1 MVRTPSFDKSGLKK
15 GTWTQEED
23 RKLIAYVTKYG
34 SWNWRQLPKFAG
46 LQRCGKSCRLRW
58 LNYLRPNVR
67 RGNFTQEE
75 EEIIIRLHNKLGN
88 RWSIIATHL
97 SGRTD
102 NEIKNHWH
110 TSLKKS
116 IQQNTVTKEKAK
128 SPFKPKD
135 IESNPA
141 SYSVSNNVALQ
152 VTPPSTTSQISDS
165 TTGSLSPPSSISSEF
180 SSSISWDDTSS
191 TTKLVIEDD
200 FPFLD
205 DAFWIES
212 DLADISNIHSE
223 IIQGGYY
230 NDAFQSV
237 EPIDILVALSPHPL
251 SNKNIV
257 MESDFGSFVYVD
269 TEATMN
275 HLWTQSFVSDTCQ
288 VPSQLI
294 KPLEAESQYFSQAYG
309 SESDFWSQ
317 NNLCDEHLS
326 LF

>member
-88 RWSIIATHL
+88 RWSTIATHL

-116 IQQNTVTKEKAK
+116 FQQNTVIKEKDKA
-128 SPFKPKD
+128 SFKPKHT
-135 IESNPA
+135 EFNPGS

-165 TTGSLSPPSSISSEF
+165 TTGSLSSISSEF

-191 TTKLVIEDD
+191 TAKLVIEDD

-223 IIQGGYY
+223 IIQGDYY
-230 NDAFQSV
+230 NDVFQSLDT
-237 EPIDILVALSPHPL
+237 IDMLDALSPHPS

-257 MESDFGSFVYVD
+257 MESDVGSFVYVD
-269 TEATMN
+269 TEVTMN
-275 HLWTQSFVSDTCQ
+275 HLWTQSFVSDTCH

-294 KPLEAESQYFSQAYG
+294 TPFEAESQYFSQAYG

-317 NNLCDEHLS
+317 NNLCDQHLS